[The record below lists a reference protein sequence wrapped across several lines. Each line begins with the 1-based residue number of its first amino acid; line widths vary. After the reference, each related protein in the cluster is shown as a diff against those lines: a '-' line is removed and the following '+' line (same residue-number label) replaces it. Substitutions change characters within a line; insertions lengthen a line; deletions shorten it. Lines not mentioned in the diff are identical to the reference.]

1 MRSRLAILTT
11 VCTATVVIVAGCATP
26 VASNSADSA
35 TPDVSASAGQSTP
48 TSVSTSVS
56 EGGATPTTGPVDEGI
71 SGLTAVQKCPVV
83 RADPP
88 CPDTPV
94 AARLSIERPDGTVLT
109 TLETDATGQFVVQL
123 PPGHYLVQPL
133 DVIGGT
139 SRPSAPMDVDVQV
152 GRYTPVTVHFDTG
165 IR

>member
-11 VCTATVVIVAGCATP
+11 VCTATAFIVAGCATP
-26 VASNSADSA
+26 VASNRPGSDPS
-35 TPDVSASAGQSTP
+35 TPAVSASAGQSPTP
-48 TSVSTSVS
+48 
-56 EGGATPTTGPVDEGI
+56 GPGDGAAPTTAPVEEGI
-71 SGLTAVQKCPVV
+71 SGLTAVQTCPVV

-109 TLETDATGQFVVQL
+109 TLETDATGQFVIQL
-123 PPGHYLVQPL
+123 SPGHYLVQPL

-139 SRPSAPMDVDVQV
+139 SRPSAPLDVDVQV
-152 GRYTPVTVHFDTG
+152 GRYTPVTVRFDTG

>member
-11 VCTATVVIVAGCATP
+11 VCTATVSIVAGCATP
-26 VASNSADSA
+26 VASNRAGSDPS
-35 TPDVSASAGQSTP
+35 TPDVSASAGQSPTP
-48 TSVSTSVS
+48 TPAS
-56 EGGATPTTGPVDEGI
+56 EDGATPTTAPVDEGI
-71 SGLTAVQKCPVV
+71 SGHTAVQRCPVV
-83 RADPP
+83 RVDPP

-94 AARLSIERPDGTVLT
+94 AARLAIVRTDGTVLT
-109 TLETDATGQFVVQL
+109 TPETDATGHFVVQL

-139 SRPSAPMDVDVQV
+139 SRPSAPLDVGVQV